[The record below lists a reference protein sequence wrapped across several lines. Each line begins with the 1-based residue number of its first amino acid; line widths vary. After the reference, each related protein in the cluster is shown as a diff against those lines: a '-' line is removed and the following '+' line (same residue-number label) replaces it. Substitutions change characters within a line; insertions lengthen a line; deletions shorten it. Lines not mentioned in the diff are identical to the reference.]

1 MARPVASISGVL
13 LTVFVCAVSLRAA
26 PATAEKWIEVRSP
39 HFVVVSNAGEKQ
51 ARQAADQFEQFRV
64 VFQTALPKVRLDPGQ
79 PVIIFAVK
87 NEKNLKDLLP
97 QYWERKGSAHP
108 AGVFVPGR
116 DKHYV
121 ALRLDAGDEEDR
133 FHIVYHEYVH
143 VLVNLNF
150 EWIPLWLNEGL
161 AEFYANARVTNK
173 EALVG
178 RPSEYHLDLLK
189 QSKLLSMDALLAADH
204 NSPYYNEANRVNVFY
219 AESWALTHYLILDAR
234 KGHQKELLDYMALI
248 AQGASTA
255 DAFRKVFGDPKQ
267 FQKTFDAYMRQETF
281 FAARINLP
289 VSAEPKTFAVRE
301 LSPAEASAARGDFH
315 VHMRR
320 PAEARVLLEE
330 AMSLDPA
337 LAAPRESMGL
347 LELQEGQRDEATK
360 WFSEAVHLDSR
371 NFLAYYYNAFL
382 SSQGLLGPER
392 MAATEQNLKK
402 AIELNPNFAPAY
414 TVLAQLYVVRGENL
428 DDAMA
433 AARKAVQLEP
443 GNLSHHLAVANVLM
457 RMERIADAQTLVE
470 RVLAA
475 AKKLEDRMEAEQFLQ
490 VLRGY
495 QDQLAERKRME
506 EEFKRMQDERR
517 KAAAE
522 AAKRNEEAPS
532 SPAGSGAPSGP
543 AAKARRITA
552 PGEGRVSTISCS
564 GKTLDLTLE
573 YYGIKTTLHSED
585 LWKIEYTT
593 YGQMPK
599 DFNPCTYLKGRNV
612 KVEYTVKTGGTYAG
626 ELVSVEI
633 QK

>member
-1 MARPVASISGVL
+1 MARPVASLSGVL
-13 LTVFVCAVSLRAA
+13 LAVFVCAVSLRAA
-26 PATAEKWIEVRSP
+26 PATADKWIEVRSP
-39 HFVVVSNAGEKQ
+39 HFIVVSNAGEKQ
-51 ARQAADQFEQFRV
+51 ARQTADQFEQFRV
-64 VFQTALPKVRLDPGQ
+64 VFQTALPKARLDPGQ

-87 NEKNLKDLLP
+87 TEKNLKELLP

-121 ALRLDAGDEEDR
+121 ALQLDADDPENR
-133 FHIVYHEYVH
+133 FHIVYHAYVH
-143 VLVNLNF
+143 VLVSLNF

-178 RPSEYHLDLLK
+178 RPSEYHLELLK
-189 QSKLLSMDALLAADH
+189 QSKLLPMDALLSVDH

-219 AESWALTHYLILDAR
+219 AESWALTHYLLLDGK
-234 KGHQKELLDYMALI
+234 KGHQKELLDYVALVQ
-248 AQGASTA
+248 QGTSTA

-267 FQKTFDAYMRQETF
+267 FQKTFDAYMRQEAF

-289 VSAEPKTFAVRE
+289 VSAEPNTFAVRE
-301 LSPAEASAARGDFH
+301 LSPAEVSAARGDFH

-320 PAEARVLLEE
+320 PAEARALLEE
-330 AMSLDPA
+330 AMRLAPE

-360 WFSEAVHLDSR
+360 WFSEAVQLDSR
-371 NFLAYYYNAFL
+371 NFLAYYYTAFL
-382 SSQGLLGPER
+382 SSQGVLGPER
-392 MAATEQNLKK
+392 MAATEKNLKK

-414 TVLAQLYVVRGENL
+414 TVLAQLYVVRGEHL
-428 DDAMA
+428 DEAMA

-443 GNLSHHLAVANVLM
+443 GNLSHHLSVANVLM

-490 VLRGY
+490 IVRGY

-522 AAKRNEEAPS
+522 AANRNEEAPS

-543 AAKARRITA
+543 AAKARGTTA
-552 PGEGRVSTISCS
+552 PGEGRVSAVSCT

-573 YYGIKTTLHSED
+573 YYGLKTSLHAED
-585 LWKIEYTT
+585 LWKVEYTT

-612 KVEYTVKTGGTYAG
+612 KVEYMVKTGVPYAG
-626 ELVSVEI
+626 ELVSIEI